1 MKIVKSL
8 VLIIAILIL
17 AGCNAEFNVNL
28 TPNLLTEKIVIE
40 KKKSNIFSNTLNE
53 DLEAYKSQLELY
65 GYQYS
70 VKSRLFE
77 EVLTISR
84 TVVNGDNLNLFTDE
98 YANIIY
104 MGLDNN
110 SVLYSVSD
118 INVFELYP
126 ELTSVD
132 FVINTKYK
140 VVRTNADRYE
150 NGNYYWHLTKENDDI
165 TIEIMIN
172 NEIDETI
179 KDDKSNGNSQVIFAG
194 VLMLAFLCL
203 LFIMYIIK
211 NIQTKKIR
219 YKNYKTL

>member
-17 AGCNAEFNVNL
+17 VGCNAEFNVNL

-40 KKKSNIFSNTLNE
+40 KKKSNILSNTLNE

-77 EVLTISR
+77 EDLTISR

-140 VVRTNADRYE
+140 VVRTNADHYE

-179 KDDKSNGNSQVIFAG
+179 KDDKRNGNSQVIFAG

-211 NIQTKKIR
+211 NIQTKKNKI
-219 YKNYKTL
+219 